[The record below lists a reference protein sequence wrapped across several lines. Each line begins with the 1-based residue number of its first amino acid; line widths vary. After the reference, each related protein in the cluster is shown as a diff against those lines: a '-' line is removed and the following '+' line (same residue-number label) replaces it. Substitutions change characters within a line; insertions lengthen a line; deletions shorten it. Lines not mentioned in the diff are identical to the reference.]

1 MLALDAP
8 LDGIGTFFLLVFAH
22 VFQHL
27 FECSDA
33 VYAFGLMVQEAL
45 IMTWVDCNQV
55 QCHMVVVLFE
65 VVDHTVGAHSDVV
78 ADFRLEVGEFDVF
91 VYRHGS
97 CYERVKVRNEQGW
110 KSTCEVARFP
120 QSHQENYADQGLLF
134 CPLSLGV
141 SGPCNRSLPQLL

>member
-8 LDGIGTFFLLVFAH
+8 LDGVRTFFLLVFAH
-22 VFQHL
+22 VVQHFL
-27 FECSDA
+27 EGLDA
-33 VYAFGLMVQEAL
+33 IYSLGLMVQEAL

-55 QCHMVVVLFE
+55 QCHMMVVLFE

-97 CYERVKVRNEQGW
+97 YYERVKVRNEQGW
-110 KSTCEVARFP
+110 KSACEVARFP
-120 QSHQENYADQGLLF
+120 QSYQENYTGPGLLF
-134 CPLSLGV
+134 CPSI
-141 SGPCNRSLPQLL
+141 